1 MEFINKFP
9 SKLELMPDVIEDL
22 VQKLKGD
29 SVSGDNIFDIRLCLE
44 EVLINAIKHGNKFNP
59 ELFVEV
65 AATVEHD
72 KLIMTV
78 KDEGQGFDFEN
89 VADPT
94 QKENLEKTSGR
105 GVFLVKKLMD
115 EVEFLDNGSKI
126 RMVKILSSQ
135 E

>member
-9 SKLELMPDVIEDL
+9 SKLELVPDVIDGL
-22 VQKLKGD
+22 VQKFKEYNL
-29 SVSGDNIFDIRLCLE
+29 SGDNIFDIKLCLE
-44 EVLINAIKHGNKFNP
+44 EVLINAVKHGNKMDP
-59 ELFVEV
+59 QLFVEV
-65 AATVEHD
+65 ALSIEPD

-94 QKENLEKTSGR
+94 HKENLEKTSGR

-115 EVEFLDNGSKI
+115 EVEFLDNGSRI
-126 RMVKILSSQ
+126 RMVKNLK
-135 E
+135 